1 MGNVKKYKTKCA
13 VLAAHRSLETLCV
26 LIDYL
31 CQGDHEGRQAA
42 ICGPLSKAAQQR
54 VHSDQPTQPNSTEV
68 VQLLS
73 RRDVLETLE
82 AAEELKVQACNCQ
95 CNWLAVPTS
104 VPPCFR
110 ASVQH
115 TATCS
120 SGGHLMRNS
129 GQSGWNLV
137 NPAVERFPLRSL
149 TVGNSL

>member
-54 VHSDQPTQPNSTEV
+54 VHSDHPPQPNSTEV

-73 RRDVLETLE
+73 RLDVLETLE
-82 AAEELKVQACNCQ
+82 AAEELRYK
-95 CNWLAVPTS
+95 
-104 VPPCFR
+104 
-110 ASVQH
+110 
-115 TATCS
+115 
-120 SGGHLMRNS
+120 
-129 GQSGWNLV
+129 LV
-137 NPAVERFPLRSL
+137 HDRQF
-149 TVGNSL
+149 